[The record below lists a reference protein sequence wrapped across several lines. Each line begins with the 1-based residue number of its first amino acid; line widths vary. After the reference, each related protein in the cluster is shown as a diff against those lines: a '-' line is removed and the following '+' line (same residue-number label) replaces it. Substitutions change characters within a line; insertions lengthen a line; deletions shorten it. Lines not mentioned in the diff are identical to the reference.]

1 MVIDR
6 QTLQILTAMGR
17 DPLGSVKNLGKSVGL
32 SENTLKKKLNDLYS
46 NNVILGVSAQVNPTS
61 VGLEPIAVFAE
72 VEPDDFEV
80 VEKVCEL
87 HPYTRYRIRFFGSN
101 SGVFTMFSIPQHTTY
116 MLIDLFEKLQQQD
129 FVKGYRIE
137 VPTSSLLTVET
148 NFDSYDAEKGWS
160 FDWDIWEG
168 ALNEEEPL
176 TISPH
181 PNVLRRLD
189 NVDMKIIRQLTI
201 DARRKNNDLAAAAG
215 VEPYHMSRRR
225 KILEELGVI
234 QGYRVVVG
242 EQLLQ
247 LTSHAIVKCKCTIE
261 RTRLFASALEKLP
274 FQSTLIPTLE
284 GFILYTT
291 TTSLDFPSLVT
302 TLRRY
307 CTSIESMWCDYRS
320 SLRYWFYDKPFEDG
334 EWKADADFMV
344 TSVLNG
350 MNGVVNP

>member
-1 MVIDR
+1 MVVDR
-6 QTLQILTAMGR
+6 LTLRILTAIGR
-17 DPLGSVKNLGKSVGL
+17 DPLGSVKALSKSVGL
-32 SENTLKKKLNDLYS
+32 SENTLKSRLNELYV
-46 NNVILGVSAQVNPTS
+46 NKTLLGVSAQINPTS

-80 VEKVCEL
+80 FEKVCEM
-87 HPYTRYRIRFFGSN
+87 HPYTRYRIRYFGSK
-101 SGVFTMFSIPQHTTY
+101 SGVFSMFSIPQHTTY
-116 MLIDLFEKLQQQD
+116 MLIDLFEKLQQRNL
-129 FVKGYRIE
+129 VKAYKIE

-148 NFDSYDAEKGWS
+148 RFDSYDAERGWN
-160 FDWDIWEG
+160 FDWEG
-168 ALNEEEPL
+168 WKNAFNEEEPL

-189 NVDMKIIRQLTI
+189 NLDMQILRQLSM
-201 DARRKNNDLAAAAG
+201 DSRRKNNDLAAAAG

-247 LTSHAIVKCKCTIE
+247 LTSHAIIKCKCTIE
-261 RTRLFASALEKLP
+261 KTRLFASAMEKLP

-291 TTSLDFPSLVT
+291 TTSLDFPSIVT
-302 TLRRY
+302 TLRGF
-307 CTSIESMWCDYRS
+307 CASIESMWCDYRS
-320 SLRYWFYDKPFEDG
+320 SMRYWFYDEPFEDG
-334 EWKADADFMV
+334 EWRADADFMV
-344 TSVLNG
+344 DSVLKSLNWG
-350 MNGVVNP
+350 DG